1 MKQLNPAEQL
11 IISKQFST
19 LLGAGLP
26 LLDTIN
32 LMKMSDVANQLKQGY
47 TLSASFKKL
56 GFDMFCIGLIHT
68 GEISGSL
75 TNSFKQI
82 ETYLN
87 KKIEINRKVKKALHY
102 PTIVLLTSCTILWA
116 ILIWV
121 IPSFEQMFANFQAEL
136 PKPTLLL
143 ITVSHWFKEF
153 WMMIGL
159 IVIFL
164 LLAFFQIWQRCIHV
178 QKKTD
183 FLLCRL
189 PIIGPI
195 RRASLLAQ
203 WSRNISTLLT
213 SGTPILDSIRQTAL
227 ISNDWVIFKLCS
239 DIDGLLSQGWP
250 LSDSLARLKVTSQ
263 FLNEA
268 QLQLISVGE
277 SSGELS
283 SMLDLISNQAS
294 TQLDESVDDLTQNL
308 EPLLMI
314 VMGLIIGIL
323 VISLYLPIF
332 QMGQIL

>member
-116 ILIWV
+116 MLIWV

-159 IVIFL
+159 TVIFL

-227 ISNDWVIFKLCS
+227 ISNDWVIFELCS

-294 TQLDESVDDLTQNL
+294 TQLDESVDGLTQNL

>member
-116 ILIWV
+116 MLIWV

-159 IVIFL
+159 TVIFL
-164 LLAFFQIWQRCIHV
+164 LLAFFQIWQRCIQV

-227 ISNDWVIFKLCS
+227 ISNDWVIFELCS

-294 TQLDESVDDLTQNL
+294 TQLDESVDGLTQNL